1 MLLALLLC
9 GGELVIAIPMN
20 WFEGEL
26 MFYLV
31 YVSFWFSVA
40 FSSYSPKL
48 SIASLVILACIWLI
62 MIIIMLG

>member
-1 MLLALLLC
+1 
-9 GGELVIAIPMN
+9 VIAIPMN